1 MHVWECLIE
10 VRPYK
15 PHENKLEPKIVSSYF
30 IGYTERSKGFKFSDP
45 TIRNIF
51 EMGTATFFED
61 IEFRGRN
68 KVKDFVF
75 EEELVSLPKPIHT
88 IVPTPIKDKIV
99 FPEEQT
105 QHP

>member
-1 MHVWECLIE
+1 
-10 VRPYK
+10 
-15 PHENKLEPKIVSSYF
+15 
-30 IGYTERSKGFKFSDP
+30 
-45 TIRNIF
+45 
-51 EMGTATFFED
+51 MGTATFFKD

-99 FPEEQT
+99 FLEEKT
-105 QHP
+105 QHPQHVPLR